1 MNIFII
7 EDDSLLL
14 DALRDGFSQWSYEV
28 NSPNDFSHVMNAFAE
43 HRPHLVIIDIQLPK
57 FDGFHWCREIR
68 AVSKVPLKIMV
79 IKDN

>member
-68 AVSKVPLKIMV
+68 AVSKVP
-79 IKDN
+79 